1 MRAFGTM
8 AAALRLVGAI
18 AIGTTA
24 PAAGD
29 WYGHHHRYYNY
40 YGGGGGTW
48 NGCRPGWSVQV
59 SAWPVALLW
68 RPPERLRILDSDISK
83 AAAALTGGLF
93 FAGSDGSDRSH
104 LFSRT
109 VKLTAL
115 RLDDD
120 LRRGAA

>member
-1 MRAFGTM
+1 MRTFGTM
-8 AAALRLVGAI
+8 AAALGLVGAI

-48 NGCRPGWSVQV
+48 NGCRPGPAGASRAGFV
-59 SAWPVALLW
+59 SPIGVA
-68 RPPERLRILDSDISK
+68 RGTSME
-83 AAAALTGGLF
+83 AARATAALTGGLF

-104 LFSRT
+104 L
-109 VKLTAL
+109 
-115 RLDDD
+115 
-120 LRRGAA
+120 RREFFAHG